1 MIITRTPLR
10 ISFVGGGTDLPDY
23 FTKHTGQVIST
34 TIDKYVYVTV
44 NRKFDGRV
52 SLRYSETENVARTA
66 DLRHTIV
73 RECLHL
79 LGIYEGIEIVTIS
92 DVPMNGTGLGSS
104 STLTVGL
111 LKALGTYIGKEWDL
125 EELART
131 AYKIEAE
138 ILGAPIG
145 LQDQY
150 AAVMGG
156 FNQFVFGG
164 TSIGTEDLYAGR
176 AFLIP
181 GSVVDM
187 EKILWLQK
195 NTMLFCLDKARD
207 TNEILREQAEHIEDR
222 LPIYHAHK
230 KSVWEFLRW
239 LTDDSP
245 CDAVGGIIDKAWQN
259 KKGMCNQISTP
270 SIDTTYEKAMRSG
283 AIGGKIVGA
292 GGGGFLMLIVP
303 EENQVD
309 IRRAMRSAL
318 REMPFQFSRKGSE
331 VIYDGR

>member
-10 ISFVGGGTDLPDY
+10 ISFVGGGTDLPSY
-23 FTKHTGQVIST
+23 FVEHTGQVIST

-44 NRKFDGRV
+44 KQKFDGRV
-52 SLRYSETENVARTA
+52 SLRYSESENVARVSE
-66 DLRHTIV
+66 LRHTIV

-79 LGIYEGIEIVTIS
+79 LGIYEGVEIVTIS

-104 STLTVGL
+104 SALTVGL
-111 LKALGTYIGKEWDL
+111 LKALGRYIGKKWYL

-145 LQDQY
+145 FQDQY

-156 FNQFVFGG
+156 FNHYVFGM
-164 TSIGTEDLYAGR
+164 TSIGTEDLYEGR
-176 AFLIP
+176 VFLIP
-181 GSVVDM
+181 GSEVNQ
-187 EKILWLQK
+187 EKISWLER
-195 NTMLFCLDKARD
+195 NTMLFCLDQARD
-207 TNEILREQAEHIEDR
+207 TNEILRDQADHMEDR
-222 LPIYHAHK
+222 LPIYDAHAR
-230 KSVWEFLRW
+230 SVWEFMYW
-239 LTDDSP
+239 LTNDSP
-245 CDAVGGIIDKAWQN
+245 YDAIGTIIDKAWQN
-259 KKGMCNQISTP
+259 KKKMSDRISTP
-270 SIDTTYEKAMRSG
+270 SIDEAYEKAMRSG

-303 EENQVD
+303 EEDQVD
-309 IRRAMRSAL
+309 VRREL
-318 REMPFQFSRKGSE
+318 RGDLIEMPFQFSRKGSE